1 MKTYFRIILCAL
13 SLGLTSCEDVI
24 DVELQKAPERL
35 TVEASID
42 WEKGSSGSD
51 QLIKLSM
58 SSAYF
63 ETNTNTNVSGAS
75 VMIRNN
81 TSNAEFVFE
90 DQNNGTYTTTGFVPV
105 LGQSY
110 TLEILYDGELYT
122 ATETMVPVTDIIEV
136 TQSTENGFNEDDIEI
151 NCGVPRSSRKK
162 RIIYLFKFQEEGD
175 LLPFL
180 EDGDDEFINGN
191 EIDWWYEK
199 EEDEDTD
206 EIEALVAGDV
216 VYIDFYGI
224 SESYYNYIRIL
235 IEQNEGAGLFS
246 ATPVALKGNCL
257 NATNV
262 DNYAHGYFRL
272 SQVVRTS
279 YTVQ

>member
-1 MKTYFRIILCAL
+1 MKTYFRIMLCAL
-13 SLGLTSCEDVI
+13 TMGLTSCEDVI

-51 QLIKLSM
+51 QLIKLSK

-63 ETNTNTNVSGAS
+63 DTSTNTSVSGAS

-81 TSNAEFVFE
+81 TNNAEFIFV
-90 DQNNGTYTTTGFVPV
+90 DQNNGTYTTTGFVPI

-110 TLEILYDGELYT
+110 TLEIIYDGEVYT

-151 NCGVPRSSRKK
+151 NLVFQDPAEEENY
-162 RIIYLFKFQEEGD
+162 YLFKFQEEGD

-199 EEDEDTD
+199 EEDDDTD
-206 EIEALVAGDV
+206 EIEALVPGDV
-216 VYIDFYGI
+216 VFIDFYAI
-224 SESYYNYIRIL
+224 SESYHNYIRIL

-257 NATNV
+257 NTTNV
-262 DNYAHGYFRL
+262 ENYAHGYFRL